1 MSANASQARSTSGR
15 HQRCCCR
22 QCWSKIRCRRCAAR
36 KLALR
41 GRPAQERNVE
51 HRAWQ
56 DDPASL
62 CARRRLVGCPKN
74 RQEKLIGSRRTARQ
88 RHESSS
94 AVVHVVTQ
102 KTPVISRSVFGGG
115 FSARR
120 GRSEAIQGA
129 FERHSALPKRVRHER
144 RCWRRYS
151 RRRRRKLRSAH
162 AEARPEGAQ
171 EVVSTQ
177 QRIARL
183 IVGGQG

>member
-1 MSANASQARSTSGR
+1 MHEYTANLSANTLQARATSGR

-102 KTPVISRSVFGGG
+102 KTPVISRSVKHKKVA
-115 FSARR
+115 SWLR
-120 GRSEAIQGA
+120 
-129 FERHSALPKRVRHER
+129 LPKNGKSSGP
-144 RCWRRYS
+144 S
-151 RRRRRKLRSAH
+151 RNLPPPSKR
-162 AEARPEGAQ
+162 
-171 EVVSTQ
+171 
-177 QRIARL
+177 
-183 IVGGQG
+183 

>member
-74 RQEKLIGSRRTARQ
+74 RQKKLIGSRRTARQ

-102 KTPVISRSVFGGG
+102 KTPVISRTVCHVVHVCGHQVSCSI
-115 FSARR
+115 FSDHAILCDIARAQFR
-120 GRSEAIQGA
+120 GW
-129 FERHSALPKRVRHER
+129 P
-144 RCWRRYS
+144 
-151 RRRRRKLRSAH
+151 AH
-162 AEARPEGAQ
+162 APMSVEPCRMLAFLGAVICRAARVANTATSCRR
-171 EVVSTQ
+171 STTHNP
-177 QRIARL
+177 A
-183 IVGGQG
+183 

>member
-1 MSANASQARSTSGR
+1 MHEYTANLSANTLQARSTSGR

-102 KTPVISRSVFGGG
+102 KTPVISRSV
-115 FSARR
+115 
-120 GRSEAIQGA
+120 
-129 FERHSALPKRVRHER
+129 
-144 RCWRRYS
+144 
-151 RRRRRKLRSAH
+151 
-162 AEARPEGAQ
+162 
-171 EVVSTQ
+171 Q
-177 QRIARL
+177 QRLYQANTKQEPLEERKFTERFE
-183 IVGGQG
+183 VGVFR

>member
-1 MSANASQARSTSGR
+1 MHEYTANLSANTLQARSTSGR

-74 RQEKLIGSRRTARQ
+74 RQKKLIGSRRTARQ

-94 AVVHVVTQ
+94 AVVHGVTQ
-102 KTPVISRSVFGGG
+102 KTPVISRTVICVFDPMWTGETQIPHAKSVF
-115 FSARR
+115 SELDDRR
-120 GRSEAIQGA
+120 NLDPLTGIC
-129 FERHSALPKRVRHER
+129 AL
-144 RCWRRYS
+144 WRR
-151 RRRRRKLRSAH
+151 
-162 AEARPEGAQ
+162 PP
-171 EVVSTQ
+171 
-177 QRIARL
+177 
-183 IVGGQG
+183 

>member
-1 MSANASQARSTSGR
+1 MSANALQARSTSGR

-94 AVVHVVTQ
+94 GVVHGVRQ
-102 KTPVISRSVFGGG
+102 KTPVISRSVGAAALTAYGYACILLFSFTSEGLRRSG
-115 FSARR
+115 FSGLSART
-120 GRSEAIQGA
+120 A
-129 FERHSALPKRVRHER
+129 PKAHVRQH
-144 RCWRRYS
+144 
-151 RRRRRKLRSAH
+151 
-162 AEARPEGAQ
+162 
-171 EVVSTQ
+171 
-177 QRIARL
+177 
-183 IVGGQG
+183 

>member
-1 MSANASQARSTSGR
+1 MHEYTANLSANTLQARATSGR

-102 KTPVISRSVFGGG
+102 KTPVISRSVVLTRPATGP
-115 FSARR
+115 SELRARR
-120 GRSEAIQGA
+120 GHAMQARHNAILG
-129 FERHSALPKRVRHER
+129 LPGPHER
-144 RCWRRYS
+144 RTDRR
-151 RRRRRKLRSAH
+151 
-162 AEARPEGAQ
+162 P
-171 EVVSTQ
+171 
-177 QRIARL
+177 
-183 IVGGQG
+183 

>member
-1 MSANASQARSTSGR
+1 MHEYTANLSANTLQARSTSGR

-94 AVVHVVTQ
+94 GVVHGVRL
-102 KTPVISRSVFGGG
+102 KTPV
-115 FSARR
+115 
-120 GRSEAIQGA
+120 GRQTRENV
-129 FERHSALPKRVRHER
+129 HLDLPKAKQ
-144 RCWRRYS
+144 CDINPQ
-151 RRRRRKLRSAH
+151 KATGLGLGSA
-162 AEARPEGAQ
+162 ASSQ
-171 EVVSTQ
+171 SVM
-177 QRIARL
+177 
-183 IVGGQG
+183 

>member
-1 MSANASQARSTSGR
+1 MSACVRSVVNACFHKTVAVCARVCDKHSRHDDTRGWLTTQTVRTTVHEYTANLSANTLQARATSGR

-102 KTPVISRSVFGGG
+102 KTPVISRTVLTRFP
-115 FSARR
+115 FS
-120 GRSEAIQGA
+120 
-129 FERHSALPKRVRHER
+129 
-144 RCWRRYS
+144 
-151 RRRRRKLRSAH
+151 
-162 AEARPEGAQ
+162 
-171 EVVSTQ
+171 
-177 QRIARL
+177 RL
-183 IVGGQG
+183 I

>member
-102 KTPVISRSVFGGG
+102 KRTVISRSVCTVQIGLAAH
-115 FSARR
+115 S
-120 GRSEAIQGA
+120 RSV
-129 FERHSALPKRVRHER
+129 ALTAQATRSMSTCATDRCGR
-144 RCWRRYS
+144 RCTDRPHIPTVD
-151 RRRRRKLRSAH
+151 RS
-162 AEARPEGAQ
+162 
-171 EVVSTQ
+171 
-177 QRIARL
+177 
-183 IVGGQG
+183 

>member
-1 MSANASQARSTSGR
+1 MLTTQTVRTTVHEYTANLSANTLQARATSGR

-102 KTPVISRSVFGGG
+102 KTPVISRSVHHTPNTGG
-115 FSARR
+115 
-120 GRSEAIQGA
+120 
-129 FERHSALPKRVRHER
+129 VRH
-144 RCWRRYS
+144 
-151 RRRRRKLRSAH
+151 RSAC
-162 AEARPEGAQ
+162 ACTARA
-171 EVVSTQ
+171 
-177 QRIARL
+177 ARETSCACSPGPGL
-183 IVGGQG
+183 TLLSS